1 MRIKLDWGVVVSNK
15 QFAKTW
21 WGEKWLNALEGV
33 YLTNRI
39 GRGRTYANT
48 GRVFDINI
56 SANAVTAKVKGN
68 YRNHYD
74 VVVEFNEFSE
84 KQKDKILEIVYKNPS
99 VLAALLNHKLPE
111 ELYYKLINEGIN
123 VFPTSHQ
130 DMHSS
135 CNCPDHALVCKHIAG
150 LVYMIALEIDKN
162 PFLIFKLQ
170 GFDLLEALNYSS
182 HDDAISIR
190 SIDDLFAG
198 DDADLKED
206 VDLDFSKVRDLHD
219 SIFLLLNDNPVFFKK
234 NFKDILNNI
243 YKSMAR
249 FAKKHVENYT
259 RYQGERYYNDF
270 YMLDYKCGIFNGS
283 EDEYDDWLES
293 VFIEKWGM
301 ANQWNTFN
309 ININKEYKISK
320 ISIDKKT
327 PFDNDLSPEILFA
340 FFTELSESSIDK
352 FESNIQFLNLLYQF
366 SLELIKKHA
375 ILPEF
380 FRAGDK
386 YHIRWI
392 PAVFDKTISDLINGL
407 AFKCPDN
414 LLKFKN
420 RKISKKD
427 QIIIIISLFFDG
439 FFSEYLRNG
448 APQAVRKHYSEDIFR
463 LFFFEEQK
471 LDINTAESISQWLSK
486 FYLNSRDYDLYLV
499 VEQDLNSFAVDVRV
513 NDGMISINE
522 VIATTEDMN
531 LKVNL
536 LKDTYIINEIFPQ
549 FNRTIDLNEN
559 IEYNLDDFTQFFM
572 NTLPLFELMGI
583 KIILPKSLR
592 KIFKPKLI
600 LDIKSQNEDSYIS
613 FKDLTEFNWKVAIG
627 NTTCSLDEFKKLS
640 EKSKGLVRFAND
652 FVMLDEREVKSLI
665 KQIDKLPEKLNRHDL
680 MKALLSGKI
689 RDSEVNIDG
698 ALEKLVNEIKTFKP
712 VDVSNKVIANLRQYQ
727 KTGFSWLVQN
737 ITSGFGCILA
747 DDMGLGKTL
756 QVLTAIQYFKDE
768 GLLEKQKVLVIAPTS
783 LLTNWQEE
791 IRKFTPDLTSY
802 IFHGPGR
809 RFTKKDY
816 DIYLTSYGVI
826 RSDAGKFKNKKWFL
840 CVIDEAQNIK
850 NPDTKQSKA
859 VKSIKAKHKIAMSGT
874 PVENRLAEYWSI
886 FDYINKGYLTSL
898 KSFRKNY
905 IVPIEKERNMDV
917 LDNFKQITQ
926 PFILRR
932 LKTDK
937 SIIKDLPDKIVNDVY
952 CNLSREQI
960 SLYKET
966 LDASIED
973 IEANEGIKRKGIVL
987 KLINSLK
994 QICNHP
1000 SQFTKSKNYSVDE
1013 SGKLEVLMGTLS
1025 NILDNNEKVLI
1036 FTQYV
1041 QMGNIIKDLAEKT
1054 FGQEVLFLHGSL
1066 SRKKRDLAVKKF
1078 QNNPQN
1084 KIFIVS
1090 LKAGGTGLN
1099 LTAAQ
1104 NVIHYDLWWNPAVEN
1119 QATDRAYRIGQ
1130 SENVMVY
1137 RFICKGTFE
1146 EKINEMIHK
1155 KEELAQLT
1163 VGDGE
1168 TFITEM
1174 DNNELKEMLSLRK

>member
-68 YRNHYD
+68 YRNHYN
-74 VVVEFNEFSE
+74 VVIKFNEFSE

-111 ELYYKLINEGIN
+111 ELYYRLINEGIN

-135 CNCPDHALVCKHIAG
+135 CDCPDHALVCKHIAG

-270 YMLDYKCGIFNGS
+270 YLLDYKCGIFNGS

-309 ININKEYKISK
+309 ININEEYKISK

-380 FRAGDK
+380 FRSGDK

-471 LDINTAESISQWLSK
+471 LDINAAESISQWLSK

-513 NDGMISINE
+513 NDEMISINE

-905 IVPIEKERNMDV
+905 IVPIEKERNLDV

-960 SLYKET
+960 ALYKET